1 MAFKFN
7 VGRAHMSRRLF
18 SLLWRCQNGLTEK
31 DAKEMG
37 LAPFNGA
44 THGTFSEV
52 SLETSAKGTYL
63 LARGEQGEQ
72 KFYLEGSGTKNDP
85 FRGQRGSAT
94 TAEDILEQM
103 LREETHARGKY
114 LRQDLPE
121 PAKARRGFG
130 RFGGN
135 H

>member
-7 VGRAHMSRRLF
+7 VGKAHMSRRLF
-18 SLLWRCQNGLTEK
+18 SLLWRCQHGLTEK
-31 DAKEMG
+31 DAQEMG
-37 LAPFNGA
+37 LTPFNGA
-44 THGTFSEV
+44 IHGTFSEV

-72 KFYLEGSGTKNDP
+72 KFYLEGSGTSDNP

-94 TAEDILEQM
+94 TAEDALEQM

-114 LRQDLPE
+114 LRQDLPAYA
-121 PAKARRGFG
+121 PKARRGKFA
-130 RFGGN
+130 RW
-135 H
+135 